1 MKEEERIS
9 NWQIFFDDISM
20 LFFLGVAIPTIFYVI
35 WGVMELANAPTAVIT
50 GP

>member
-1 MKEEERIS
+1 MKEEGRIS
-9 NWQIFFDDISM
+9 NWQILFDDISM
-20 LFFLGVAIPTIFYVI
+20 LFFFGVVIPAVFYLI

>member
-20 LFFLGVAIPTIFYVI
+20 MFFFGVVIPTVFYVV
-35 WGVMELANAPTAVIT
+35 WGVMEYANAPIAKII